1 LKHKLQNLKVES
13 NKMKNDMKLIMESWR
28 RSSINEAD
36 NYSTDF
42 LDQVLM
48 RDFITTIDRA
58 RGMSKKYATLVIKT
72 IESSE
77 KAKSSK
83 FYGKVIGFLKKAT
96 IGGIIGLLAG
106 AAVGAT
112 AATGGL
118 AAGFVAMIGA
128 KAVEALLSQVMAE
141 VEEKTGDFFVNSFLS
156 IQKKG
161 PPQTRSQHLVDMD
174 DSTEL
179 LMKGGD
185 RDYNKSPMF
194 LEYIRELSTKWDEAI
209 DKYTNDVEQDP
220 SIANTAKVKD
230 YLNFTADSFAK
241 KKMAAKIGA
250 PQGYT
255 IPPLQSSP

>member
-1 LKHKLQNLKVES
+1 
-13 NKMKNDMKLIMESWR
+13 MKNDMKVIMESWR
-28 RSSINEAD
+28 LAAINEAD
-36 NYSTDF
+36 DYSIEYA
-42 LDQVLM
+42 DQVLM
-48 RDFITTIDRA
+48 KDFITTIDRA
-58 RGMSKKYATLVIKT
+58 RGLSKKYATLVIKT

-77 KAKSSK
+77 KAKTSK
-83 FYGKVIGFLKKAT
+83 FYGKVINFLKKAT

-106 AAVGAT
+106 AAVTST

-118 AAGFVAMIGA
+118 AGAFIAMVGG

-141 VEEKTGDFFVNSFLS
+141 VEEVTGDFFVKSFLA
-156 IQKKG
+156 IQKEG
-161 PPQTRSQHLVDMD
+161 PPRTRSQHLVDMD

-209 DKYTNDVEQDP
+209 DKYVNDVEQNP

-230 YLNFTADSFAK
+230 YLDFTADSFAK
-241 KKMAAKIGA
+241 KKIAQKIGA
-250 PQGYT
+250 RAVKVVKR
-255 IPPLQSSP
+255 